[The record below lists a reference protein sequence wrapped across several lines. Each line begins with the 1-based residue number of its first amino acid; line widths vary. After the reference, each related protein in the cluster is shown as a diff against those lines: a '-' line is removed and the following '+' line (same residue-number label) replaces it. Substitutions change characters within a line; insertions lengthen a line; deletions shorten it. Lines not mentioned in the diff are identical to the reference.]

1 MLDEL
6 DLFDDHARMGRP
18 RRHRRR
24 KSGAGRS
31 FFTFLLTLVILG
43 ALGVG
48 GWIGFQRVS
57 AFLAPPD
64 FDGPGHGKV
73 VVVVKTGDYAAQ
85 IGNELYR
92 KGVVKSAAAFVAA
105 AEADERSRDLQ
116 PGAYQLKKEM
126 RAADALAALLDPD
139 NKVVDRVT
147 VPEGQSNA
155 RTYRAL
161 SEHLDI
167 PLTEFQKL
175 DKDPEAFGIDASW
188 FKRSD
193 KKKIYKSLEGFL
205 YPSTYEFDPGTTAV
219 QAIQQMVDKFL
230 AVAQEIDL
238 KAVAEKKGLTPYE
251 AVIVASLGEAEVI
264 PKDLPKVTRVI
275 YNRLNHDE
283 AWANKLQFDSTTNYW
298 LERQGK
304 SRRDSSGLSFAD
316 LNDPKNPYSTHA
328 YAGLPPGP
336 IGNPSQAA
344 LEAAVNPAK
353 GNWIFFVVTE
363 KDGTSAFAAT
373 LAAHNRN
380 VAICKQRDL
389 GC

>member
-6 DLFDDHARMGRP
+6 DLFDDRMRTGRP

-24 KSGAGRS
+24 GGAGKS
-31 FFTFLLTLVILG
+31 FFTFLLTIAILG
-43 ALGVG
+43 MLGVG
-48 GWIGFQRVS
+48 GWIGFQKLGG
-57 AFLAPPD
+57 FFTPPD
-64 FDGPGHGKV
+64 FEGPGHGKV
-73 VVVVKTGDYAAQ
+73 TVTVKTGDYAAE

-92 KGVVKSAAAFVAA
+92 KGVVKSAAAFVAV
-105 AEADERSRDLQ
+105 AESDKRSREIQ

-126 RAADALAALLDPD
+126 PAADALDALLDPD

-147 VPEGQSNA
+147 VPEGQSNF

-167 PLTEFQKL
+167 PLEEFQKL
-175 DKDPEAFGIDASW
+175 DKDPDAFGIDDSW
-188 FKRSD
+188 FTRSD
-193 KKKIYKSLEGFL
+193 KKKMYKTLEGFL
-205 YPSTYEFDPGTTAV
+205 YPSTYEFDPGTTAA

-238 KAVAEKKGLTPYE
+238 KGVAEQKGITAYE

-264 PKDLPKVTRVI
+264 PKDLPKVSRVI

-304 SRRDSSGLSFAD
+304 KRKDSSGLSFAE

-328 YAGLPPGP
+328 HTGLPPGP
-336 IGNPSQAA
+336 IGNPSKAA
-344 LEAAVNPAK
+344 LEAAVNPVK
-353 GNWIFFVVTE
+353 GEWIFFVVTE

-373 LAAHNRN
+373 LAEHNRN
-380 VAICKQRDL
+380 VQICKQRDL